1 MNNSTIII
9 IIGSIIVAVIFIT
22 WLVRYISGLKKT
34 RDFYQKKVSEM
45 KNGKIPR
52 KIEDNESIA
61 ADSAEKQSEDE

>member
-34 RDFYQKKVSEM
+34 RDFYQKKISEM
-45 KNGKIPR
+45 NNSNISG

>member
-45 KNGKIPR
+45 KNGKIR
-52 KIEDNESIA
+52 GKMEDTESITS
-61 ADSAEKQSEDE
+61 DSAEKHSEDE